1 MSFPTTMTPLN
12 ADAAHALLR
21 DALHDR
27 IVGAVV
33 GSALGDAIGLYTEFL
48 SAAKAAEAY
57 PSGTFTLAAPA
68 PTPFKLDTHRAAKEP
83 GHWTDDTDHALL
95 LLLSFLHTAKT
106 APPSASSSSSSSSS
120 PEDHTPPPL
129 PTTLDFAARLRVW
142 VSQGLRALDTMPL
155 GLGRLVSTVVAS
167 KGFDKEPARVA
178 REYWVRTGKRIAPNG
193 SIMRTHPLG
202 LMCVTGRSEAEA
214 YALAADMSRAT
225 HADPR
230 CVVACVLATALVRAV
245 ARGEVRSEA
254 ELDACL
260 ARGTDWFLG
269 QPGGEGNSA
278 EDIAAEE
285 LDLAELQRHISSAA
299 TFDSLQL
306 DDPPAIGYVYKTLGS
321 GVVLL
326 RLAIRQNAANQ
337 HALQS
342 RVKMFE
348 TLVTD
353 LIMRGGDADTN
364 ACFAGA
370 LLGAY
375 LGYKALPDHWKHG
388 LLHGDWLLGKAEA
401 LSQVLGLKDGQYDG
415 QQDKDTYLDG
425 GRGEVSQH
433 EMEGRWMVLQQ
444 TAFKKVEDASK

>member
-1 MSFPTTMTPLN
+1 MTPLN

-106 APPSASSSSSSSSS
+106 APPSASSSFVSS
-120 PEDHTPPPL
+120 PDAHTPPPL

-178 REYWVRTGKRIAPNG
+178 REYWVRTGRRIAPNG

-202 LMCVTGRSEAEA
+202 LMCVTGRSEGEA
-214 YALAADMSRAT
+214 CALAAEMSRAT

-245 ARGEVRSEA
+245 VRGEVRSEA

-260 ARGTDWFLG
+260 SRGTDWFLG
-269 QPGGEGNSA
+269 QPT
-278 EDIAAEE
+278 EE
-285 LDLAELQRHISSAA
+285 LDLAELQRHISAAA
-299 TFDSLQL
+299 TLDSLQL

-326 RLAIRQNAANQ
+326 RLAIRQNAASQ
-337 HALQS
+337 DALQS

-348 TLVTD
+348 ALVTD

-415 QQDKDTYLDG
+415 QQDKDTH
-425 GRGEVSQH
+425 H

-444 TAFKKVEDASK
+444 TAFKKVEDASKAASTNVSKAGAPEKPAGTAWPNLTRA